1 MFNVGDE
8 VEIFQDPYHHYDF
21 SKVGSYGVIIAPEN
35 HYGAVRVQ
43 FSFVNNPL
51 WDGFPISLN
60 IKSRDLALR
69 KAGDKSEVVLRKI
82 RSMYARQYRKTGQC
96 CFL

>member
-21 SKVGSYGVIIAPEN
+21 SKVGSYGVIITPEN

-51 WDGFPISLN
+51 WVGFPISFN
-60 IKSRDLALR
+60 IKARDLVLR
-69 KAGDKSEVVLRKI
+69 NGGDLVLRKI